1 METDSKLILRSAI
14 SGGITMCESMF
25 NCKRSAAIDVV
36 LFIFHSILAPIAAA
50 EIHGTNSMSA
60 VEFLNKLIELEFEIR
75 FIERS
80 NLE

>member
-1 METDSKLILRSAI
+1 MQADSKLILRSAI

-60 VEFLNKLIELEFEIR
+60 VEFLNSLLKIEDEIR
-75 FIERS
+75 YCNDID
-80 NLE
+80 

>member
-1 METDSKLILRSAI
+1 MQADSKLILRSAI

-36 LFIFHSILAPIAAA
+36 LFIFHSILAPIAAT

-60 VEFLNKLIELEFEIR
+60 VEFLNSLLKIEDEIR
-75 FIERS
+75 YCNDID
-80 NLE
+80 

>member
-1 METDSKLILRSAI
+1 MQADSKLILRSAI
-14 SGGITMCESMF
+14 SGGITLCESMF

-60 VEFLNKLIELEFEIR
+60 VEFLNSLLKIEDEIR
-75 FIERS
+75 YCNDID
-80 NLE
+80 